1 MKRETLVD
9 AQQPI
14 SALVVGL
21 GREGTALSRFLAEQ
35 GVRVSI
41 TDAKPA
47 KDLAKNMAAL
57 DGLPIT
63 YILGDHPLTMLGG
76 VDIVFVSP
84 GIPLGIPLLA
94 EARRRGLPLSSETRL
109 FTRLCPAP
117 IVGVTGSSGK
127 TTTTVLVGEM
137 LEAAGCRT
145 WIGGNIGRP
154 LIGHL
159 DEIDEHDVVIMEL
172 SSFQLEFF
180 ADWTEKEQTVSA
192 RRELAKAIFD
202 PAGWSPP
209 VAALLNLTPNHLDR
223 HGTME
228 AYTAAKAQIL
238 QHQHQSDVAVVNLDD
253 SVTRGMVEAL
263 GQGQRVLWF
272 SMERPVTEGAYL
284 HENELLVKLAGR
296 SERICKASEL
306 RLLGSHNVA
315 NTLAACALAAVV
327 GAPVEA
333 LRQAA
338 ISFRG
343 VEHRLELVRD
353 WHGIRWY
360 NDSIATAPERTV
372 AALQALDAPMV
383 LLAGGRDKH
392 LSWHEMADLTWN
404 RVHDLVLFGE
414 AAQLVEMAM
423 RNSQHAASG
432 ACRIHQATAL
442 EQAVEVAA
450 RVARPGD
457 IVLLSPGGTS
467 FDAYR
472 DYEERGDHFRQLVNE
487 LE

>member
-1 MKRETLVD
+1 MTGETAVD
-9 AQQPI
+9 GRQPI

-21 GREGTALSRFLAEQ
+21 GREGTALSRFLAEH
-35 GVRVSI
+35 GVRVNI

-47 KDLAKNMAAL
+47 EDLAKNMTAL
-57 DGLPIT
+57 DGLPVT
-63 YILGDHPLTMLGG
+63 YVLGSHPLTLLDG

-94 EARRRGLPLSSETRL
+94 EARRRNLPLSSETRL

-117 IVGVTGSSGK
+117 IVGITGSSGK
-127 TTTTVLVGEM
+127 TTTTVLVGKM
-137 LEAAGCRT
+137 LEAAGRRT

-159 DEIDEHDVVIMEL
+159 DEIDALDVVVMEL

-180 ADWTEKEQTVSA
+180 VDWTKKERSVTA
-192 RRELAKAIFD
+192 EGKLAAAIFD

-209 VAALLNLTPNHLDR
+209 IVALLNLTPNHLDR

-228 AYTAAKAQIL
+228 AYTAAKARIL
-238 QHQHQSDVAVVNLDD
+238 QYQHQGDVAILNLDD
-253 SVTRGMVEAL
+253 SAAKSMAEIF
-263 GQGQRVLWF
+263 GQGQQMLWF
-272 SMERPVTEGAYL
+272 SMEQPVSAGAYL
-284 HENELLVKLAGR
+284 HRNELIVRMAGR
-296 SERICKASEL
+296 SETVCKTGDL
-306 RLLGSHNVA
+306 RLLGRHNVA
-315 NTLAACALAAVV
+315 NTLSACALATVA

-338 ISFRG
+338 VTFRG

-353 WHGIRWY
+353 WHGVRWY

-392 LSWHEMADLTWN
+392 LPWNEMADLTWN
-404 RVHDLVLFGE
+404 TVHDLVLFGE
-414 AAQLVEMAM
+414 AAQLVETAM

-432 ACRIHQATAL
+432 TCRIHQAAAL

-450 RVARPGD
+450 QVAQPGD

-472 DYEERGDHFRQLVNE
+472 DYEERGEHFRQMVNE